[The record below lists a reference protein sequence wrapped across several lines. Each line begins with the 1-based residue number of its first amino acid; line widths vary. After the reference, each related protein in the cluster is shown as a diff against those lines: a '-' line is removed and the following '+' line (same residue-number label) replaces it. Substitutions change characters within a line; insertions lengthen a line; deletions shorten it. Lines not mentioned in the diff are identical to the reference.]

1 MSDTERML
9 QPKGLFASPP
19 AFGPWPGSPAA
30 GGLYAPP
37 LPGPGGPGP
46 PPPLPPEGMSATL
59 PRGMQQLPPGTPYPP
74 GGPYP
79 PNGGFPPGGPYPPGQ
94 GRRRLSGPMVP
105 AIVAAVL
112 VLVVGTV
119 VYLASR
125 GGGGSGS
132 AGATAASTPA
142 VTASAT
148 TTGHAQRAAAA
159 QLAGLLSQSGT
170 DRTDVINA
178 VGSVRACDNA
188 AALRKD
194 ATTFSVAAANRQK
207 LLSGLA
213 SLPGR
218 SALPAAM
225 ISDLTAGWQASAQ
238 VDTDLAKW
246 ATAAAS
252 HCRKGNQNDPSLKA
266 SYGPDGQA
274 TAGKQ
279 GFARLWNPLARKYA
293 LPTYQWEQL

>member
-1 MSDTERML
+1 
-9 QPKGLFASPP
+9 
-19 AFGPWPGSPAA
+19 
-30 GGLYAPP
+30 
-37 LPGPGGPGP
+37 
-46 PPPLPPEGMSATL
+46 
-59 PRGMQQLPPGTPYPP
+59 
-74 GGPYP
+74 
-79 PNGGFPPGGPYPPGQ
+79 
-94 GRRRLSGPMVP
+94 
-105 AIVAAVL
+105 
-112 VLVVGTV
+112 VLVVATV
-119 VYLASR
+119 VYMASR
-125 GGGGSGS
+125 GGGS
-132 AGATAASTPA
+132 ASTGATAAATP
-142 VTASAT
+142 TASAPAS
-148 TTGHAQRAAAA
+148 TTGQAQRAAAA

-170 DRTDVINA
+170 DRADVIRA

-188 AALRKD
+188 AALSKD

-207 LLSGLA
+207 LLSRLA

-225 ISDLTAGWQASAQ
+225 VSDLTAGWQASAQ

-252 HCRKGNQNDPSLKA
+252 HCRKGNQNDTNLKA

-279 GFARLWNPLARKYA
+279 AFASLWNPLAKKYA

>member
-1 MSDTERML
+1 
-9 QPKGLFASPP
+9 
-19 AFGPWPGSPAA
+19 
-30 GGLYAPP
+30 
-37 LPGPGGPGP
+37 
-46 PPPLPPEGMSATL
+46 
-59 PRGMQQLPPGTPYPP
+59 
-74 GGPYP
+74 
-79 PNGGFPPGGPYPPGQ
+79 
-94 GRRRLSGPMVP
+94 
-105 AIVAAVL
+105 
-112 VLVVGTV
+112 VLVVATV
-119 VYLASR
+119 VYMASHS
-125 GGGGSGS
+125 GGSGS
-132 AGATAASTPA
+132 TGT
-142 VTASAT
+142 TASAT
-148 TTGHAQRAAAA
+148 PTATASVSASATELAQRAAAA

-170 DRTDVINA
+170 DRADVINA

-188 AALRKD
+188 TVLRKD

-238 VDTDLAKW
+238 VDADLAKW

-252 HCRKGNQNDPSLKA
+252 HCRKGNQNDPNLKA

-279 GFARLWNPLARKYA
+279 AFAQLWNPLATKYS
-293 LPTYQWEQL
+293 LQTYQWEQL